1 LETYYETLGV
11 QENAT
16 QDEIKKA
23 FRSKSKEYHPDKGGD
38 EDMFKKINEAYS
50 VLSDTQKKNQYD
62 NRNNNPFSQFGFDM
76 GGGNP
81 FEDLF
86 NMFGGRQQQR
96 RAPDRVMEINV
107 GAVDSFLGKKI
118 EVNFTRKIN
127 CDPCGGQGG
136 ERQTCNTCG
145 GSGRIMQ
152 RVGNHFMQNIIQ
164 TTCGSCGGKG
174 FHLKT
179 TCNHCSGEG
188 RIDEKQ
194 MVGMNLPVGVSDGQL
209 VRAQSMGDYSNG
221 MFGDLIFKINLVQ
234 QDGFEKVGGD
244 LVFNNFLSIN
254 DLNAEEISIPH
265 PHGELK
271 IKMPITVDTSVP
283 LKVKGKGYPNEYGDL
298 YVKLYVKHT
307 RL

>member
-1 LETYYETLGV
+1 LETYYDILGV
-11 QENAT
+11 QETAT

-23 FRSKSKEYHPDKGGD
+23 FRNKSKEFHPDKGGD
-38 EDMFKKINEAYS
+38 EDTFKKINEAYS
-50 VLSDTQKKNQYD
+50 VLSDEQKKSQYD

-81 FEDLF
+81 FDIF
-86 NMFGGRQQQR
+86 SNMFGGRQQR
-96 RAPDRVMEINV
+96 RAPDRIMEIQV

-118 EVNFTRKIN
+118 DVNFKRKIN

-136 ERQTCNTCG
+136 ERETCGTCG
-145 GSGRIMQ
+145 GSGMIMQ

-164 TTCGSCGGKG
+164 TACVNCGGRG
-174 FHLKT
+174 FNFRS
-179 TCNHCSGEG
+179 TCNHCGGEG
-188 RIDEKQ
+188 RIDENQ
-194 MVGMNLPVGVSDGQL
+194 MISMNLPVGVSDGQL
-209 VRAQSMGDYSNG
+209 VKAQSMGDFANG
-221 MFGDLIFKINLVQ
+221 MFGDMIFKINIIP
-234 QDGFEKVGGD
+234 QDGFEKVASD

-254 DLNAEEISIPH
+254 DLNLDEIKIPH

-271 IKMPITVDTSVP
+271 IKMPQTIDTSVP
-283 LKVKGKGYPNEYGDL
+283 LKVKGKGYPNENGDL

>member
-1 LETYYETLGV
+1 LETYYDVLGV
-11 QENAT
+11 QETAT

-23 FRSKSKEYHPDKGGD
+23 FRNKSKEFHPDKGGD
-38 EDMFKKINEAYS
+38 ENMFKKINEAYS
-50 VLSDTQKKNQYD
+50 ILSDEQKKNEYD

-81 FEDLF
+81 FDMF
-86 NMFGGRQQQR
+86 ANMFGGRGQQR
-96 RAPDRVMEINV
+96 KAPDRLMDIQI

-118 EVNFTRKIN
+118 EVNFSRKIN

-136 ERQTCNTCG
+136 ERDTCSTCG

-164 TTCGSCGGKG
+164 TNCNSCAGRG
-174 FHLKT
+174 FHFRT
-179 TCNHCSGEG
+179 TCSHCNGEG
-188 RIDEKQ
+188 RLNENQKIE
-194 MVGMNLPVGVSDGQL
+194 MNLPVGVSDGQL
-209 VRAQSMGDYSNG
+209 VRAQSMGDFSNG
-221 MFGDLIFKINLVQ
+221 MFGDMIFKINLVP
-234 QDGFEKVGGD
+234 QDGFEKVAGD
-244 LVFNNFLSIN
+244 LVFNSFLSIN
-254 DLNAEEISIPH
+254 DLNSEEIKIPH

-271 IKMPITVDTSVP
+271 IKMPQTVDTSVP
-283 LKVKGKGYPNEYGDL
+283 LKVKGKGYPNENGDL